1 MKNEI
6 SNILKLIEAGN
17 SIKAL
22 EQAKNFN
29 SQNKNN
35 LDGIKLLAY
44 TYIQLG
50 NFEKVITTLE
60 SGYKYKTDKQDFDY
74 YNNIGYAFLK
84 IEEYQKSIY
93 NLERAV
99 ELNKEEPGVYAS
111 MAELYLKC
119 RKFEKAKK
127 FINIA
132 LKIIEKDS
140 QKSYV
145 RYANIYLLMSEIN
158 SALKDD
164 SKSISM
170 FHNILDK
177 NFNENIFFLLAN
189 IDPKSIKKNYIKQA
203 EDKLTVNNEN
213 FENNIDR
220 FNYVVPIHFG
230 LAMSYQS
237 INKVKSEDYFDLGN
251 KEIFNNTRYN
261 SHQYQERIV
270 RTMEL
275 YNKKYKNFKTDRV
288 DHGAKNFFIVG
299 TPRSGT
305 TLIESFIASNSEVT
319 SGGELL
325 SARNLIAEFVSD
337 INDENTDEFMERF
350 RKTYLRRTNFIKGK
364 YKKIVDKLPDN
375 FLYLGFLFKLL
386 PKTKIIRTF
395 RDPWDVAVSMFK
407 QRYVTNIPY
416 SASFFNIGVFMANF
430 EAINLYWNEL
440 LEDKNEILDIKYE
453 DLVED
458 PDNHQKKIYEF
469 LNINVD
475 FDENKRK
482 SFFSQTASIRQ
493 IGSDIHK
500 KSVKKEEFL
509 SHKDDFFDSIQMQ
522 RKYWEKKGII
532 SNNGDFFGYKLE

>member
-305 TLIESFIASNSEVT
+305 TLVESIVSANDQVF
-319 SGGELL
+319 SGGELVSAKQIIEKNVL
-325 SARNLIAEFVSD
+325 SKDQSLSGLSHQFIS
-337 INDENTDEFMERF
+337 
-350 RKTYLRRTNFIKGK
+350 KYLRRTSFLMGSSDYI
-364 YKKIVDKLPDN
+364 IDKMPEN
-375 FLYLGFLFKLL
+375 FLYLGIILKLL
-386 PKTKIIRTF
+386 AKSKVIRIF
-395 RDPWDVAVSMFK
+395 RDPWDTATSLYK
-407 QRYVTNIPY
+407 QRYVLNIPY
-416 SASFFNIGVFMANF
+416 SVSFFNIGVFMSNF
-430 EAINLYWNEL
+430 EAINIFWNEHVD
-440 LEDKNEILDIKYE
+440 DKSNIIDIKYE
-453 DLVED
+453 DLVSDKNKNQE
-458 PDNHQKKIYEF
+458 KIYKF
-469 LNINVD
+469 LNISSKY
-475 FDENKRK
+475 DEEKR
-482 SFFSQTASIRQ
+482 SQFFSSTASIRQ
-493 IGSDIHK
+493 ISQGVHQ
-500 KSVKKEEFL
+500 KSINKKEFDHHKGEFL
-509 SHKDDFFDSIQMQ
+509 DALLMQ
-522 RKYWEKKGII
+522 RQYWASKGVRPK
-532 SNNGDFFGYKLE
+532 NDNFFGYELK